1 MRSLFRGSWAISIV
15 LTGPSFAVPLAHAQ
29 IPHGPK
35 IDGLIKQLA
44 SKNYKERDE
53 ADRQLRTMPKAVPY
67 LKAALSSSDPEV
79 VERITKILA
88 LYKSY
93 SPKLLQRA
101 KEFAKAGKVDLAIEQ
116 LWALDPP
123 PDDKKYW
130 QTIVDIAWLVGDKA
144 IQGNPNRVD
153 LSHHLPP
160 RSLDDFEKNR
170 LEPPPMTKITP
181 RALAD
186 YQKANQGKWISLNAP
201 FQEMREV
208 FLGCLR
214 AEAVNCQY
222 LNHSVLIAPKNVAV
236 HNTMANSILLVN
248 GTFSGRKMVA
258 RSILIVGDQCGQ
270 LDHIHDS
277 IVIADGPIPRIIQIK
292 NSIIIA
298 SGNNVHNSPITRQ
311 SSDKWILKDKEQKPL
326 GFIKWFETAQIGIEA
341 KLAENSI
348 EISALGQEKAF
359 AKAGCRLGDKV
370 LGVDQS
376 RIDSVEEFRTSLRR
390 AVVKGKV
397 SLTLVRGKKRME
409 VTVVLTE

>member
-1 MRSLFRGSWAISIV
+1 M
-15 LTGPSFAVPLAHAQ
+15 
-29 IPHGPK
+29 
-35 IDGLIKQLA
+35 
-44 SKNYKERDE
+44 
-53 ADRQLRTMPKAVPY
+53 
-67 LKAALSSSDPEV
+67 
-79 VERITKILA
+79 
-88 LYKSY
+88 
-93 SPKLLQRA
+93 
-101 KEFAKAGKVDLAIEQ
+101 
-116 LWALDPP
+116 
-123 PDDKKYW
+123 
-130 QTIVDIAWLVGDKA
+130 
-144 IQGNPNRVD
+144 
-153 LSHHLPP
+153 
-160 RSLDDFEKNR
+160 
-170 LEPPPMTKITP
+170 
-181 RALAD
+181 
-186 YQKANQGKWISLNAP
+186 
-201 FQEMREV
+201 
-208 FLGCLR
+208 
-214 AEAVNCQY
+214 
-222 LNHSVLIAPKNVAV
+222 
-236 HNTMANSILLVN
+236 
-248 GTFSGRKMVA
+248 
-258 RSILIVGDQCGQ
+258 IVGDQCGQ